1 MRLGFGLVMRQAKVT
16 VGVRFAILFAT
27 VFFVVAA
34 LCGTGVEAVTYH
46 LTPAD
51 DWISVIGYD
60 PSQPGPLALL
70 QPGDK
75 VILHEGTCEQPPWSF
90 KLRMYHQGTAAQ
102 PIVIRAAEG
111 ERAVLTRTNA
121 SQNVINIMGA
131 RHLILRGLEITGGV
145 DSHVSAGIRIGSTSD
160 DEYIGTSSVLQP
172 HPGDQASFV
181 TIEDSHIHHT
191 GEAAI
196 TANFVGDTNTGMIF
210 RRNEINN
217 TGGTGEGFYL
227 GSNNDAQGTTKGVF
241 RDGLI
246 EFNYIHDLDGPTVSQ
261 GDGIEIKDGSY
272 NNVIRHNVIHN
283 TKYPGILV
291 YGTDGQAPNIIEQNV
306 VWNPGNHGIQVASN
320 AIVRN
325 NLVFMNVDAEYHDP
339 SNATDAIRSQPH
351 QSAVPG
357 NLEIIHNTIVSHHSG
372 IRVHSDNGTLS
383 GPIVIA
389 NNAIYAQES
398 GTPDWAIRVPQSSDP
413 QTTLLTGNVGVGTAC
428 SYTPPPNY
436 PITGCT
442 VESDQFDSAG
452 DLVADLVNANW
463 EGSALDAFPAPGSAL
478 IGAAD
483 PAYATLNDFNGV
495 PRGGSLDVGAYV
507 FDSNGNPGWTVA
519 SEFKVAVPEPP
530 TPGNGDYNGNGV
542 VDAADYTLWRDT
554 LGSQVD
560 LRADGND
567 DGTVDEADY
576 VFWKDRFGNLT
587 GTGSRAAVP
596 EPATLVLLG
605 LVGLIVHG

>member
-145 DSHVSAGIRIGSTSD
+145 DSHVSAGIRIGSTPTGN
-160 DEYIGTSSVLQP
+160 IWTSSVPHP

-191 GEAAI
+191 GDAAI
-196 TANFVGDTNTGMIF
+196 TANFVDDINTGMIF

-227 GSNNDAQGTTKGVF
+227 GSNNAQEQTTGVF

-246 EFNYIHDLDGPTVSQ
+246 EFNYIHDLDGPTVTQ

-283 TKYPGILV
+283 TKYPAILV
-291 YGTDGQAPNIIEQNV
+291 YGTDSEEHPDHGPNIIEQNV
-306 VWNPGNHGIQVASN
+306 IWNPGNHGIQVAAD

-325 NLVFMNVDAEYHDP
+325 NIIFMDEDEEYHDP

-357 NLEIIHNTIVSHHSG
+357 NLEILHNTIISHHSG
-372 IRVHSDNGTLS
+372 IRVHPLFVNSTDTGTLS
-383 GPIVIA
+383 GPILIA
-389 NNAIYAQES
+389 NNAIYARED
-398 GTPDWAIRVPQSSDP
+398 GTPDWAIRVPQSSGT
-413 QTTLLTGNVGVGTAC
+413 QTTVVAGNVGVGTAC
-428 SYTPPPNY
+428 IFTPPPNY

-442 VESDQFDSAG
+442 VEPEQFNPVGNLD
-452 DLVADLVNANW
+452 ADIVNADW
-463 EGSALDAFPAPGSAL
+463 EGVALDAFPALGSAL

-483 PAYATLNDFNGV
+483 PAYMTLYDFNGA
-495 PRGGSLDVGAYV
+495 PRGGALDVGAYV
-507 FDSNGNPGWTVA
+507 FDSNGNPGWAVA
-519 SEFKVAVPEPP
+519 PGFKHAVPEP
-530 TPGNGDYNGNGV
+530 T
-542 VDAADYTLWRDT
+542 TMI
-554 LGSQVD
+554 
-560 LRADGND
+560 
-567 DGTVDEADY
+567 
-576 VFWKDRFGNLT
+576 
-587 GTGSRAAVP
+587 
-596 EPATLVLLG
+596 
-605 LVGLIVHG
+605 LVGLGSLALLRRRN